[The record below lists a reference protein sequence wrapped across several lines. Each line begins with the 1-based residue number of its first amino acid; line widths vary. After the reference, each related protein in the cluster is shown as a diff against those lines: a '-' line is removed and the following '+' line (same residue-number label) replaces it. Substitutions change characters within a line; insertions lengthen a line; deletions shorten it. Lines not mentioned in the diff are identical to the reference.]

1 MLSLVDIFAELLSTS
16 SNNGMH
22 FSRTA
27 RQPVASFLRPMR

>member
-1 MLSLVDIFAELLSTS
+1 MLSLVEISAELPSTG

-27 RQPVASFLRPMR
+27 RQPAASFLRPMR